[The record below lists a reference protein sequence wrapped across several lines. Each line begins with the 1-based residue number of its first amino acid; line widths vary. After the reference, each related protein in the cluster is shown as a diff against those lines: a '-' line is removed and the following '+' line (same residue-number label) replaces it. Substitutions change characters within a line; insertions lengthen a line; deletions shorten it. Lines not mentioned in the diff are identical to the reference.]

1 MQAVGGACVLA
12 LCTDGSAVAVGPT
25 VAEAIGTLY
34 SAEHAATIQA
44 HAELAA
50 APFRAPPKA
59 SHGSGDEEEP
69 ADFLAE
75 VSHSVGSTG
84 DSSKLED
91 AVSLLQAW
99 KRMLATLPEHA
110 DFAAAVAEQAAL

>member
-1 MQAVGGACVLA
+1 MR
-12 LCTDGSAVAVGPT
+12 S
-25 VAEAIGTLY
+25 
-34 SAEHAATIQA
+34 
-44 HAELAA
+44 
-50 APFRAPPKA
+50 
-59 SHGSGDEEEP
+59 GSGDEEEP

-110 DFAAAVAEQAAL
+110 DFAAAVAEQASL